1 MMQVAVNSRM
11 RKPSCCRLEA
21 PYLATTEANAAKV
34 PMGASHM
41 TQPTILN
48 TTCDSA
54 WIALVIGALDS
65 RVTLRAQPNS
75 RDTTRADRIACPVI
89 APNSES
95 GITLVTNCTKPTF
108 SPEST
113 PGIVLASRLETSMFM
128 PAPGWKMLAT
138 ISPINIETN
147 DSTKK

>member
-1 MMQVAVNSRM
+1 
-11 RKPSCCRLEA
+11 
-21 PYLATTEANAAKV
+21 
-34 PMGASHM
+34 MGASHM

-65 RVTLRAQPNS
+65 RVTLRAQPIS
-75 RDTTRADRIACPVI
+75 SDTSRADRIACPVI
-89 APNSES
+89 APNRES

-113 PGIVLASRLETSMFM
+113 PGIVLASRVETSMFM
-128 PAPGWKMLAT
+128 PAPGLKMLAT
-138 ISPINIETN
+138 TRPINIETS
-147 DSTKK
+147 DRTKK